1 MVSRDIAPIS
11 LNYGR
16 FRSIWGKKI
25 CRNENREVYVT
36 FNDNTFF
43 FFFLEKCDK
52 ENTEREIT
60 QATDSC
66 FTHGEMQ
73 DQSMWGNCSD
83 DELIRSKYF
92 WRKLE

>member
-1 MVSRDIAPIS
+1 MYAMVSRDIAPIS

-43 FFFLEKCDK
+43 FFF
-52 ENTEREIT
+52 
-60 QATDSC
+60 
-66 FTHGEMQ
+66 F
-73 DQSMWGNCSD
+73 
-83 DELIRSKYF
+83 
-92 WRKLE
+92 

>member
-16 FRSIWGKKI
+16 FIETFWGKKSI
-25 CRNENREVYVT
+25 KMKTEKYVT
-36 FNDNTFF
+36 FNDNAFF
-43 FFFLEKCDK
+43 FNLEKCDK

-60 QATDSC
+60 QAPDSC

-73 DQSMWGNCSD
+73 DQPMWGNCSD